1 MGVASL
7 MRPYELLTSILSL
20 VFYLCCSFCYLI
32 FLAGDVFT
40 SPPAKLFTSFQAILK
55 NVVFLENLSVFA
67 ITSFTVYMFSSAIKS
82 RSFYSM
88 LIIVLKAEYCI
99 CPAFDSFSD
108 NFDIEEIDRLD

>member
-20 VFYLCCSFCYLI
+20 VFYRCCSFYYFT

-55 NVVFLENLSVFA
+55 NVVFFENLSMFA
-67 ITSFTVYMFSSAIKS
+67 ITSFTVCMFSSAMNS
-82 RSFYSM
+82 RSF
-88 LIIVLKAEYCI
+88 
-99 CPAFDSFSD
+99 
-108 NFDIEEIDRLD
+108 